1 MVIWPGDCS
10 GGRAAL
16 SEERIRSALVAR
28 WHEFEPLFD
37 LPREINPL
45 ISRLAAERRSKA
57 DIRRIR
63 AAARAYAEAS
73 GEAGAQQADHDIHAA
88 IAQATHNLYFVSL
101 DRQLRGQL
109 SLGTDALPY
118 SAVIRQRA
126 VRQHIAIADAIE
138 SGQGALA
145 AKLTR
150 RHFLELV
157 EHPLRELQQRVRTRD
172 SITTV

>member
-1 MVIWPGDCS
+1 M
-10 GGRAAL
+10 
-16 SEERIRSALVAR
+16 
-28 WHEFEPLFD
+28 
-37 LPREINPL
+37 
-45 ISRLAAERRSKA
+45 
-57 DIRRIR
+57 
-63 AAARAYAEAS
+63 
-73 GEAGAQQADHDIHAA
+73 
-88 IAQATHNLYFVSL
+88 SL
-101 DRQLRGQL
+101 DRQLRAQL

-118 SAVIRQRA
+118 SAAIRQRA

-172 SITTV
+172 SGSSDGDGNSSKPGSRTSRRS